1 MHSNSIVVAIFSC
14 GSSEGFFQL
23 FDEQQR
29 NNGGWR
35 VCGGEPLLSVRRMPF
50 ISNLCHTPLSLT
62 DAVNAIESVHLGGV
76 GVEQSAR
83 KGLLLRY
90 LADRP

>member
-1 MHSNSIVVAIFSC
+1 MESVWWGASVVGEEDAIHQ
-14 GSSEGFFQL
+14 QL
-23 FDEQQR
+23 
-29 NNGGWR
+29 
-35 VCGGEPLLSVRRMPF
+35 VSYP
-50 ISNLCHTPLSLT
+50 PLSLT